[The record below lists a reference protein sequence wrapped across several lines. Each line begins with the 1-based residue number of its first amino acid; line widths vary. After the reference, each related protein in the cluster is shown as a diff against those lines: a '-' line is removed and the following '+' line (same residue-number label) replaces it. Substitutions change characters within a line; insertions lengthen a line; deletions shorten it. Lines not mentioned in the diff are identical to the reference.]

1 MVFTLTGTEVSF
13 KIAYLILKYEKK
25 IVLNSKLISNTAMAS
40 IFIPIASELVI
51 WFLKYDLDHY
61 YIYN

>member
-51 WFLKYDLDHY
+51 
-61 YIYN
+61 